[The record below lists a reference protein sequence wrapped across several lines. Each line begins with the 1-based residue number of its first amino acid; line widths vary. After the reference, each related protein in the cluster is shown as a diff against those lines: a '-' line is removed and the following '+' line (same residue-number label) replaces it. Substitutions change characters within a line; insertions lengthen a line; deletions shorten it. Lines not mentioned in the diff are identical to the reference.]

1 MSGHGVVLWREK
13 RMDVALVCAPR
24 SALSGLMTTLCDHTQ
39 MPTHTQ
45 TLQWKRR
52 DYRAKEGKGAIGL
65 LSPSPFNLWSFE
77 LLRLFVSLDWI
88 L

>member
-39 MPTHTQ
+39 MPTQTHTH
-45 TLQWKRR
+45 TDITMEEERLRGKR
-52 DYRAKEGKGAIGL
+52 GKGGH
-65 LSPSPFNLWSFE
+65 
-77 LLRLFVSLDWI
+77 RLIIAFAF
-88 L
+88 

>member
-39 MPTHTQ
+39 MPTHTHRHKH
-45 TLQWKRR
+45 TDITIEEERLQGKR
-52 DYRAKEGKGAIGL
+52 GKGGH
-65 LSPSPFNLWSFE
+65 
-77 LLRLFVSLDWI
+77 RLIIAFAF
-88 L
+88 

>member
-39 MPTHTQ
+39 MPTQTHTHTHGNYNGRGEITGQ
-45 TLQWKRR
+45 KRER
-52 DYRAKEGKGAIGL
+52 G
-65 LSPSPFNLWSFE
+65 P
-77 LLRLFVSLDWI
+77 
-88 L
+88 